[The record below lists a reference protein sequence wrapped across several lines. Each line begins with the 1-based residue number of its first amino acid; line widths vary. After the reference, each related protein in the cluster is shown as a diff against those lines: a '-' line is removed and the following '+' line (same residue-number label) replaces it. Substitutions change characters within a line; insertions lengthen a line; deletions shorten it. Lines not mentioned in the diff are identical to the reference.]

1 MPIVSGQSLIFIVS
15 LGRIGNNSSPQVTIQ
30 ILFVNSEGE
39 EIEGGQ
45 EIIIASGNLPNV
57 SFNTWNEIYRTIETP
72 AEAVNAVVVISKTT
86 FGSVLIDD
94 VSLIE
99 SAGGI
104 GPTGATGVTGP
115 TGATGAT
122 GTTGETGPTG
132 ATGATGSTGS
142 TGVTGSTG
150 STGANPQ
157 LFYSEIAGPVPV
169 AINGTETSIG
179 TLSVPTVAGQL
190 IKLDLAISVDV
201 TTTANS
207 NFTFQ
212 TRIYRNGVLVDT
224 RSVQRNVNAAIT
236 SRFPIATTYV
246 DATTVTG
253 TTSYEIRI
261 IFTTVS
267 NVSGSSTLNLDIN
280 AITFP

>member
-1 MPIVSGQSLIFIVS
+1 
-15 LGRIGNNSSPQVTIQ
+15 T
-30 ILFVNSEGE
+30 
-39 EIEGGQ
+39 
-45 EIIIASGNLPNV
+45 
-57 SFNTWNEIYRTIETP
+57 
-72 AEAVNAVVVISKTT
+72 
-86 FGSVLIDD
+86 GST
-94 VSLIE
+94 
-99 SAGGI
+99 
-104 GPTGATGVTGP
+104 GPTGSTGATGVTGVTGSTGETGPTGPTGP

-122 GTTGETGPTG
+122 GVTGATGPTG
-132 ATGATGSTGS
+132 STGATG
-142 TGVTGSTG
+142 VTGATGPTGPTG

-157 LFYSEIAGPVPV
+157 LFYSEIAGPVPL

-267 NVSGSSTLNLDIN
+267 NVSGSNALNLDIN
-280 AITFP
+280 AIRFP